1 MMAAA
6 HAAAPETES
15 PAEVALRQL
24 ELFVPISKHLGL
36 QELGRLECTATFFG
50 ACKVAALDTTDPRS
64 LVQEA
69 AQLLVVEPLRAEL
82 QRRGWPLSRWWTELK
97 SAEMEVMRLRATWP
111 PPRRP
116 EPGLACAHGHGPA
129 PTVSLCTGEA
139 PVGAMLASFEAISA
153 ATSPAPNCFSKQP
166 LVVVQSGGRRL
177 PTGVGEELF
186 LHTRHADS
194 DEDDD
199 WPDFDWRSSFDVRQ
213 APLRWAAEDD
223 SRILYQPRDLVER
236 KENYYVVSML
246 SPEEYRGVNGRP
258 CHLCWEHNELSRLCT
273 DAGLDMDPNM
283 VYSGELKQA
292 EVCEV
297 LRSELQDNQSGIPPE
312 WEPLLDPAKWQA
324 VDEYDE
330 RQRIR
335 ERTRRER
342 NDPNAVFNNERNE
355 PRPHKWLTAEE
366 WIAYAAQRYRTYSFP
381 PPLEHRT
388 LRDSV
393 ENDIRARARVNI
405 LNRAGDFR
413 GQYFVETL
421 TGKTFTLA
429 LDGDTVVQ
437 IKEKIQEREGIPPVQ
452 QRLIFAGRQLADGAG
467 LCDYGCT
474 RGSTLHLVLRLR
486 GLRTPHVEPIC
497 TSTVR
502 ELATQRLL
510 CAPVTPQDFAAAC
523 AACPASDVAA
533 ILSTAD
539 GPVLGQKP
547 HAPPLEIPELLDAER
562 CRVLTQYVEKQYQQQ
577 QHCSGGGRAPAADAD
592 LRLEISQNDLT
603 LLIGAA
609 SVADLVNRCNAYA
622 GRRLSL
628 PAAQVGCAPRIVLQR
643 RTASSASAAGGGG
656 GGGTGGREIRFHRDF
671 THATLNLALEG
682 DDCYV
687 GGRLLY
693 VDAAN
698 CRVVCPTR
706 AAGSAVVHDSSL
718 VHAVSE
724 LRHGSRTS
732 LFCFHETQRPNDQGA
747 AAAVGAGFPQLAA
760 PS

>member
-1 MMAAA
+1 MAAT
-6 HAAAPETES
+6 HAAVPEAES
-15 PAEVALRQL
+15 PAEVVLRQL

-36 QELGRLECTATFFG
+36 KELGRLECTATFFG
-50 ACKVAALDTTDPRS
+50 ACKVAALDTPDPRS
-64 LVQEA
+64 LIEEA
-69 AQLLVVEPLRAEL
+69 AQLLVDLEPLRAEL

-97 SAEMEVMRLRATWP
+97 IAEMEVMRLRATWP
-111 PPRRP
+111 PPTRP
-116 EPGLACAHGHGPA
+116 EPGLAPVSVCA
-129 PTVSLCTGEA
+129 GEA

-186 LHTRHADS
+186 LHTRRPDS
-194 DEDDD
+194 DEDGY
-199 WPDFDWRSSFDVRQ
+199 WEPYQWRSPFDVRQ

-223 SRILYQPRDLVER
+223 SRILYQPRDVIDR

-246 SPEEYRGVNGRP
+246 SPEEYRGVDGRGS
-258 CHLCWEHNELSRLCT
+258 CHLCRERSELSRLCT
-273 DAGLDMDPNM
+273 DAGLDMDLIM
-283 VYSGELKQA
+283 DYSYYYSGELKMA
-292 EVCEV
+292 DACEA
-297 LRSELQDNQSGIPPE
+297 LCSELEDNRSGIPPE
-312 WEPLLDPAKWQA
+312 WEPLLNPAKWQA

-330 RQRIR
+330 RVRLR
-335 ERTRRER
+335 
-342 NDPNAVFNNERNE
+342 NERGELENE
-355 PRPHKWLTAEE
+355 PRPDQWLTAEE

-393 ENDIRARARVNI
+393 ENDIRAKARMNI
-405 LNRAGDFR
+405 LNRGGDFR

-421 TGKTFTLA
+421 TGRTFTLA
-429 LDGDTVVQ
+429 LDGDTVAQ
-437 IKEKIQEREGIPPVQ
+437 IKQKIQDAEGIPPGQ

-474 RGSTLHLVLRLR
+474 RGSMLQLVLRLR
-486 GLRTPHVEPIC
+486 GLRTPDMGLSC
-497 TSTVR
+497 TSTASA
-502 ELATQRLL
+502 LATHRLL
-510 CAPVTPQDFAAAC
+510 CAPVSPQDFAAAC

-539 GPVLGQKP
+539 GPVLGP
-547 HAPPLEIPELLDAER
+547 NAHTPPLEISQLLDVEQ
-562 CRVLTQYVEKQYQQQ
+562 CRVLTQFAERQYQQQ
-577 QHCSGGGRAPAADAD
+577 QHSSGGERAPVADAD

-609 SVADLVNRCNAYA
+609 SVADLVNRCNAYV
-622 GRRLSL
+622 RRRL

-643 RTASSASAAGGGG
+643 RTASSASAGSGSGDNGGGR
-656 GGGTGGREIRFHRDF
+656 GTGREIRFHRDF
-671 THATLNLALEG
+671 THATLNIALEG

-698 CRVVCPTR
+698 HRVLCPAR

-724 LRHGSRTS
+724 LRRGSRHS
-732 LFCFHETQRPNDQGA
+732 LFCFHETQSRNGQSVA
-747 AAAVGAGFPQLAA
+747 ATVGAGFPQVAL
-760 PS
+760 PY

>member
-1 MMAAA
+1 
-6 HAAAPETES
+6 
-15 PAEVALRQL
+15 
-24 ELFVPISKHLGL
+24 
-36 QELGRLECTATFFG
+36 
-50 ACKVAALDTTDPRS
+50 
-64 LVQEA
+64 
-69 AQLLVVEPLRAEL
+69 
-82 QRRGWPLSRWWTELK
+82 
-97 SAEMEVMRLRATWP
+97 
-111 PPRRP
+111 
-116 EPGLACAHGHGPA
+116 
-129 PTVSLCTGEA
+129 
-139 PVGAMLASFEAISA
+139 
-153 ATSPAPNCFSKQP
+153 
-166 LVVVQSGGRRL
+166 
-177 PTGVGEELF
+177 
-186 LHTRHADS
+186 
-194 DEDDD
+194 
-199 WPDFDWRSSFDVRQ
+199 
-213 APLRWAAEDD
+213 
-223 SRILYQPRDLVER
+223 
-236 KENYYVVSML
+236 
-246 SPEEYRGVNGRP
+246 
-258 CHLCWEHNELSRLCT
+258 
-273 DAGLDMDPNM
+273 MDPDM
-283 VYSGELKQA
+283 VTSGELKTA

-297 LRSELQDNQSGIPPE
+297 LRSELEDNQSGIPPE

-324 VDEYDE
+324 ADEYEGTIHDE
-330 RQRIR
+330 LS
-335 ERTRRER
+335 
-342 NDPNAVFNNERNE
+342 
-355 PRPHKWLTAEE
+355 PHRWLTPEE
-366 WIAYAAQRYRTYSFP
+366 WRAYATQRYQTYSFP

-388 LRDSV
+388 LRDHV
-393 ENDIRARARVNI
+393 ENDIRAKARVNL
-405 LNRAGDFR
+405 LNRGGDYS
-413 GQYFVETL
+413 GQYFVNTF
-421 TGKTFTLA
+421 TGKTITLG

-474 RGSTLHLVLRLR
+474 RESSLYLVLQLR
-486 GLRTPHVEPIC
+486 GLRTPHVGPIC

-539 GPVLGQKP
+539 GPVLGQNP
-547 HAPPLEIPELLDAER
+547 HAPPLEIPELLDEER

-622 GRRLSL
+622 GRRL

-698 CRVVCPTR
+698 RRVVCPTR

-724 LRHGSRTS
+724 LRHGSRYS
-732 LFCFHETQRPNDQGA
+732 LFCFHETQSPNDQGA

-760 PS
+760 PSLE